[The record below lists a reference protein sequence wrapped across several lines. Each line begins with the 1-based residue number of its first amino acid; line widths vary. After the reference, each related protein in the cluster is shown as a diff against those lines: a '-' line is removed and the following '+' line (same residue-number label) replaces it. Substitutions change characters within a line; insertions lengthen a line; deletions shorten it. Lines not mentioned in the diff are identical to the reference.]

1 MAADA
6 AFSSWKE
13 MPGKVRAHLLRRWF
27 DLITLHTE
35 ELGVLLARE
44 EGKPLAEAK
53 AEIIYAASF
62 VEWFCRGS
70 AARLWRNHPAVGH
83 EILILKQPIGV
94 TTAITPWNFPSAM
107 ITRKIAPALAAG
119 CTSVVKP
126 AEETPMPALAL
137 GAGGGIPDGVINIL
151 PSTRAHE
158 IGLVLTTHPRGRKV
172 SFTGSTAVGRTIMRQ
187 SSGTIKKLSLELGGN
202 APFIVFD
209 DADLNAAVTG
219 AIASKFCNSGQTCVC
234 ANCFYVQAGIYDSFA
249 EKFAKAAIALK
260 IGPPVEPG
268 VEQGPLITSKAL
280 AKVEELVG
288 DALAKGC
295 PGRRRP
301 PSSRR
306 HFLRT
311 NGSGRCSGRCAPL
324 ARRDFRAGGNI
335 DD

>member
-1 MAADA
+1 LYAKDAETAVMAADA

-13 MPGKVRAHLLRRWF
+13 MPGKVRVHLLRRWF
-27 DLITLHTE
+27 DLHTE

-62 VEWFCRGS
+62 AEWFCRGS

-158 IGLVLTTHPRGRKV
+158 I
-172 SFTGSTAVGRTIMRQ
+172 
-187 SSGTIKKLSLELGGN
+187 
-202 APFIVFD
+202 
-209 DADLNAAVTG
+209 
-219 AIASKFCNSGQTCVC
+219 
-234 ANCFYVQAGIYDSFA
+234 DSFA

-260 IGPPVEPG
+260 IGPPFEPG

-295 PGRRRP
+295 PGRRCP

-306 HFLRT
+306 HFLSMVRKMRASCAKRF
-311 NGSGRCSGRCAPL
+311 SGRWQYRRLRRLSAALSNLVL
-324 ARRDFRAGGNI
+324 AAKARITGSNNFWKSNMFASAGSNWFGSRATTLAVPRLLCKASSEREEI
-335 DD
+335 K

>member
-1 MAADA
+1 VSGKQLKEVIYNLFHFIHRRRTPPFTNRNSAGKRHMSPRDIKLLRNQAFIGGRWVDGSDRRRFDVADPANGSVLASVADCTRQDAETAVMAADA

-158 IGLVLTTHPRGRKV
+158 IGP
-172 SFTGSTAVGRTIMRQ
+172 
-187 SSGTIKKLSLELGGN
+187 LS
-202 APFIVFD
+202 
-209 DADLNAAVTG
+209 
-219 AIASKFCNSGQTCVC
+219 
-234 ANCFYVQAGIYDSFA
+234 
-249 EKFAKAAIALK
+249 
-260 IGPPVEPG
+260 
-268 VEQGPLITSKAL
+268 
-280 AKVEELVG
+280 
-288 DALAKGC
+288 
-295 PGRRRP
+295 
-301 PSSRR
+301 
-306 HFLRT
+306 
-311 NGSGRCSGRCAPL
+311 
-324 ARRDFRAGGNI
+324 
-335 DD
+335 